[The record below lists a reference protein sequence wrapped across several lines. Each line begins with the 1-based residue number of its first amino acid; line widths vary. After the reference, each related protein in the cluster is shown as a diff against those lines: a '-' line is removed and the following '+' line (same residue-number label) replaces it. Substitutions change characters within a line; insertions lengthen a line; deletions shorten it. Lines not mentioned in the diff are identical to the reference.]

1 MEQEPVEKKQRKDV
15 DEAKEEYVKEMNELS
30 KTYLPG
36 ILKKIVDVE
45 RLIKMDIKNEE
56 LVRNFVAYKLPL
68 WRRAN
73 AF

>member
-15 DEAKEEYVKEMNELS
+15 DEAKEEYVKEMTELS

-56 LVRNFVAYKLPL
+56 LVRNFVAYKLK
-68 WRRAN
+68 RAN